1 MMLVLRHIPGLF
13 IASTQTFGGQA
24 SFFDPKWCINKYGL
38 PDRIASSKAAQTMM
52 IVSSAR
58 TSALG
63 IAMFVFHYQQK
74 YEVVDML
81 LIILG
86 AYVGLVDGYVAWN
99 EGIPKRGVFRF
110 TAGLLIAAWGWFGMH
125 AGR

>member
-1 MMLVLRHIPGLF
+1 MFALRHILGLF

-24 SFFDPKWCINKYGL
+24 SFFDPKWCIEKYGL

-58 TSALG
+58 MSAMG
-63 IAMFVFHYQQK
+63 IALFVFHYQQK
-74 YEVVDML
+74 YDIVDTL
-81 LIILG
+81 LMILG
-86 AYVGLVDGYVAWN
+86 SYVGLVDGYVAWI
-99 EGIPKRGVFRF
+99 EGQPKRTVFRF

-125 AGR
+125 AGQ